1 MEPYVDI
8 HSHERSSLP
17 LPGRIVFHSYRLGS
31 AEPLPPHPFSAG
43 IHPWDSCKGVDI
55 PALLDYLRCCNA
67 DAVGETGLD
76 FSRGHIGANEQ
87 ESIFRL
93 QLETAFKMR
102 LPVIVHCVRAFEQ
115 TMAILK
121 DYTLPGVV
129 FHGYIGS
136 PQQTARVIDAGY
148 YMSAGPTSFRSPKTS
163 ASLRLAPLER
173 LFCETDDTGL
183 DIEGVYATASEL
195 LETPLPDLKSRIYE
209 NFKTL
214 FPWL

>member
-8 HSHERSSLP
+8 HSHDRNSLQR
-17 LPGRIVFHSYRLGS
+17 PGRIVLHSYRLGS

-43 IHPWDSCKGVDI
+43 IHPWDAGKGFDI
-55 PALLDYLRCCNA
+55 HALLDYLVYCKA

-76 FSRGHIGANEQ
+76 FSRGRIGAREQ

-93 QLETAFKMR
+93 QLETASQRR

-121 DYTLPGVV
+121 EYPLPGVV

-136 PQQTARVIDAGY
+136 PQQTARVTDAGY
-148 YMSAGPTSFRSPKTS
+148 YISAGPVSFRSPKTS
-163 ASLRLAPLER
+163 ASLRIAPLEL

-183 DIEGVYATASEL
+183 DTEEVYSAAGEI
-195 LETPLPDLKSRIYE
+195 LETHLPELKSRFYK
-209 NFKTL
+209 NFKKL
-214 FPWL
+214 FPSL